1 MLKRIIVRVLLVL
14 LLLVVALPVAIYIPA
29 IQDFAK
35 NIALKQ
41 VKKSTGM
48 DISIEK
54 LRLKFPLKVSLNGVR
69 VLEASGDTMA
79 TLQSADVAVKLLPLF
94 KGDIKAGGIDINAL
108 TYNMGDIDSAMCLRA
123 EVDRFTLDGG
133 DMQLKN
139 NNIEIG
145 NALLDGGRVTLL
157 MKDTV
162 IPEKTDTTAAKH
174 MMIKAHSLEI
184 RNLTYKMKMLPS
196 IDSLYTFIP
205 RIALQNGTIEM
216 GENRINADLVQAD
229 SISAALFTPPSTY
242 KKKTD
247 TTAKTADSTEKKQS
261 APFLINIKRIELSG
275 KEVIYAIKDAKPTK
289 GFDMNYIA
297 VSNVGIEID
306 SFMNRGTNISVP
318 LRRLEGIERCGLK
331 LSANGLFAMDS
342 TKMNIRD
349 FQIGIGA
356 SKLRADAFMGLG
368 NMSADPSI
376 PLSVKAD
383 ASIEIGDIERALP
396 AMTRMLRGL
405 PRRAITLHA
414 DADGSMAKLN
424 VHDIKVDWPGYMN
437 VKADG
442 IIANADNFARM
453 QGRVNINGTIKDVNP
468 FKPTLLGAALAKQV
482 NIPPSRII
490 GTIDYKPNL
499 IDGDVR
505 VLSGGGEVQLEGKW
519 NGRIQGYDAD
529 VSINKFPVSS
539 FIPGLGIGN
548 VTATIKA
555 KGHGFDIFNSQTVA
569 DADIKIANIEYNN
582 KHYSNISLDAT
593 LNNGDASGKIE
604 SRNPGADLN
613 VDFMATIVGD
623 ALKWNILGQIQKL
636 DLKELGLSKDA
647 LGGSLNISS
656 QGNYYAK
663 TKSISATLDVDN
675 LTWQL
680 GDENI
685 KALSITTD
693 FDTSDSIT
701 SINLTS
707 GDFNLRANA
716 YCGLDTIMKKTS
728 AISPFI
734 NTQIKEKK
742 IDVVK
747 LQRLIPEM
755 DMRLTCG
762 SNNPVSRYLE
772 QTNGIS
778 FRQLNADLHNDSL
791 INFNGNVEN
800 FAMGKTRLDKIN
812 ISLNQHGKYL
822 VYSAK
827 IDNNPGTM
835 DDFAHVALSGFLADN
850 NVSLL
855 VNQHNIKDEQGFFIG
870 LGASMTDSIAQVKL
884 VPFNP
889 VIAYQKWTLN
899 PDNEIKFNF
908 IDKHLD
914 ANLKLTNG
922 KSLVRIYTEHDDST
936 ARNENHGQED
946 VIIQLSQ
953 IKLQDWLSI
962 SPFSP
967 PIKGDLGADMRF
979 RWDKEH
985 ITGKGNVAL
994 NELYYGR
1001 DRVGTFDL
1009 GLDVTT
1015 NKNGALNA
1023 NVALMVDSV
1032 KVITAQGAL
1041 NDSTL
1046 QNPFLLDFSMIHF
1059 PLSVANPFLP
1069 KDVAQLRGMLNGN
1082 MKITG
1087 SMKEPIFNGYIDFDS
1102 TAVKVAM
1109 TGAEYAFSEKP
1120 IPVTDNVVN
1129 FSGFEIMGLNKH
1141 NLKVDGTV
1149 NAKHIGNIAIDL
1161 GMNADNMQIVNSSR
1175 PHGANVYGKA
1185 FINLNATAKGNM
1197 SFMDVDADLDI
1208 LPETDVTYIVTSA
1221 QNVIQSKSTGD
1232 MVTFVQFSDTTSLKA
1247 DSASQ
1252 NLGMAINLDAKL
1264 TVSEGS
1270 TINVDLS
1277 ADGKNK
1283 AQIKGMGSLFYNLNP
1298 MNTGR
1303 LTGRFTINS
1312 GFVRYSPPMM
1322 SELNFKISEG
1332 SYASFTG
1339 DMMNPSLSLK
1349 AVEEKKANVT
1359 QEGQNSRLINFL
1371 IELSVNGSLQ
1381 NMNVAF
1387 NLSTNDDLTI
1397 SNELQGMSAEQ
1408 RANQAMNLLLY
1419 NTYTG
1424 PGTKATTNLSGN
1436 PLFSFLEGQI
1446 NSWAANNIRGVDISF
1461 GIDQYDKTTDG
1472 TSETTTSYSYRV
1484 SKTLFNNRFKI
1495 VVGGNYSTDADA
1507 DENFS
1512 QNLIND
1518 IAFEYMLNRSG
1529 SMYVRLFRHVGY
1541 ESILE
1546 GEITQTGVG
1555 FVYRHKIDS
1564 LKDLFHWRRYK
1575 KDANSTKQE
1584 GK

>member
-1 MLKRIIVRVLLVL
+1 MLKRIIARVFLAL
-14 LLLVVALPVAIYIPA
+14 LLLVAAVPVAIYIPA
-29 IQDFAK
+29 VQDFAK
-35 NIALKQ
+35 KIALKE

-54 LRLKFPLKVSLNGVR
+54 LRLKFPLKVSLEGVK
-69 VLEASGDTMA
+69 VIEATGDTMA
-79 TLQSADVAVKLLPLF
+79 TLQSADVAVKLMPLF
-94 KGDIKAGGIDINAL
+94 KGEIKAGGIDINAL
-108 TYNMGDIDSAMCLRA
+108 TYNMGTTDSVMCLRA

-133 DMQLKN
+133 DMQLKD

-145 NALLDGGRVTLL
+145 DGVLDGGRITLL
-157 MKDTV
+157 MKDTIV
-162 IPEKTDTTAAKH
+162 PEKSDTTAAKP
-174 MMIKAHSLEI
+174 MTIKAQKLEI
-184 RNLTYKMKMLPS
+184 RNLAYKMKMLPS
-196 IDSLYTFIP
+196 IDSLYTYIP
-205 RIALQNGTIEM
+205 HIALQNGSIEI
-216 GENRINADLVQAD
+216 GANRINADLVQAD
-229 SISAALFTPPSTY
+229 SITASLFTPPPSY
-242 KKKTD
+242 KKENSLKADVT
-247 TTAKTADSTEKKQS
+247 KPDSTTKKPS
-261 APFLINIKRIELSG
+261 TPFMINIKRIELSG
-275 KEVIYAIKDAKPTK
+275 KEVIYAVKDAKPAP

-297 VSNVGIEID
+297 VRNVGIEID
-306 SFMNRGTNISVP
+306 SFRNYGAEISVP
-318 LRRLEGIERCGLK
+318 LRKLEGMERCGLK
-331 LSANGLFAMDS
+331 LTADGLFAMDS
-342 TKMNIRD
+342 TSMKLRD
-349 FQIGIGA
+349 FAVAIGN
-356 SKLRADAFMGLG
+356 SKLRADASMGLG
-368 NMSADPSI
+368 NMGTDPTV
-376 PLSVKAD
+376 PLSLQAD
-383 ASIEIGDIERALP
+383 GSVQLTDIERAMP
-396 AMTRMLRGL
+396 AMAKMLRGL
-405 PRRAITLHA
+405 PRRPITLHA
-414 DADGSMAKLN
+414 DADGSMARLN
-424 VHDIKVDWPGYMN
+424 VNSIKVDWPGYIN

-442 IIANADNFARM
+442 TIANVDNFAKM
-453 QGRVNINGTIKDVNP
+453 QGKINIDGTLRNVNP
-468 FKPTLLGAALAKQV
+468 FKPTLLGAAVSKQV
-482 NIPPSRII
+482 NIPPSRIT
-490 GTIDYKPNL
+490 GVVDYKPNL
-499 IDGDVR
+499 IAGDVK
-505 VLSGGGEVQLEGKW
+505 VVSGGGIIQLEGKW
-519 NGRIQGYDAD
+519 NEKAKGYDAD
-529 VSINKFPVSS
+529 LSVNRFPVSS
-539 FIPGLGIGN
+539 FIPGLGIGH
-548 VTATIKA
+548 VTASVKA
-555 KGHGFDIFNSQTVA
+555 NGRGFDIFNVNTMA
-569 DADIKIANIEYNN
+569 DADVKISEIEYND
-582 KHYSNISLDAT
+582 KHYSDISLDAT
-593 LNNGDASGKIE
+593 LKDGDAKGRIE

-613 VDFMATIVGD
+613 VDFLATIVGNE
-623 ALKWNILGQIQKL
+623 LKWDVDGEIHEL
-636 DLKELGLSKDA
+636 DLKELGLSKDT
-647 LGGSLNISS
+647 LGGSLNINS
-656 QGNYYAK
+656 QGTYYAK
-663 TKSISATLDVDN
+663 TKAISATLDIDNVD
-675 LTWQL
+675 LQF
-680 GDENI
+680 GDDRI
-685 KALSITTD
+685 RTLSITTD

-701 SINLTS
+701 SVNLTN
-707 GDFNLRANA
+707 GDLNLRADA
-716 YCGLDTIMKKTS
+716 YCSLDTIMKKT
-728 AISPFI
+728 AALTPFI
-734 NTQIKEKK
+734 NSQIKEKK
-742 IDVVK
+742 VDVIK
-747 LQRLIPEM
+747 LQSLIPKM
-755 DMRLTCG
+755 DVRLTGG
-762 SNNPVSRYLE
+762 SNNAVSSYLV
-772 QTNGIS
+772 QSGDIS
-778 FRQLNADLHNDSL
+778 FRQLNAELHNDSL
-791 INFNGNVEN
+791 ISFNGSIDA

-812 ISLNQHGKYL
+812 LSLNQHGKYL
-822 VYSAK
+822 VYSANV
-827 IDNNPGTM
+827 DNKPGTM
-835 DDFAHVALSGFLADN
+835 DDFAHVVLSGFLADN

-870 LGASMTDSIAQVKL
+870 LAASMTDSIAQVKL

-899 PDNEIKFNF
+899 PDNEIKFDLA
-908 IDKHLD
+908 DKHLD
-914 ANLKLTNG
+914 ANLKLSNG
-922 KSLVRIYTEHDDST
+922 NSFLRIYTEHNDSV

-946 VIIQLSQ
+946 VIVQLSQ

-967 PIKGDLGADMRF
+967 PIKGDLGADLRF
-979 RWDKEH
+979 RWDKEQ
-985 ITGKGNVAL
+985 ITGKGNVDL
-994 NELYYGR
+994 TDLYYGR

-1009 GLDVTT
+1009 DLDVST
-1015 NKNGALNA
+1015 NKNGAMNA

-1087 SMKEPIFNGYIDFDS
+1087 SMKEPVFNGYLDFDS

-1109 TGAEYAFSEKP
+1109 TGAEYTFSEKP
-1120 IPVTDNVVN
+1120 IPVKDNVVN
-1129 FSGFEIMGLNKH
+1129 FTGFEIMGLNNH

-1149 NAKHIGNIAIDL
+1149 NAQHLSNIAIDL
-1161 GMNADNMQIVNSSR
+1161 GMEADNMQIVNSSR

-1185 FINLNATAKGNM
+1185 FIDLNATAKGNM
-1197 SFMDVDADLDI
+1197 NFLNVDADLHI
-1208 LPETDVTYIVTSA
+1208 LPETDVTYIVTSS

-1232 MVTFVQFSDTTSLKA
+1232 MVTFVQFSDTTAMKA
-1247 DSASQ
+1247 DSIRQ
-1252 NLGMAINLDAKL
+1252 NLGMAFNLDAKL
-1264 TVSEGS
+1264 TVDEGS

-1283 AQIKGMGSLFYNLNP
+1283 AQIKGMGSLFYNLSP
-1298 MNTGR
+1298 MNDGR

-1312 GFVRYSPPMM
+1312 GFVRYSPPML

-1339 DMMNPSLSLK
+1339 DMMNPTLNLK

-1371 IELSVNGSLQ
+1371 IELSVTGSLQ

-1472 TSETTTSYSYRV
+1472 ASETTTSYSYRV

-1555 FVYRHKIDS
+1555 FVYRHKINS

-1575 KDANSTKQE
+1575 KAREEEK
-1584 GK
+1584 